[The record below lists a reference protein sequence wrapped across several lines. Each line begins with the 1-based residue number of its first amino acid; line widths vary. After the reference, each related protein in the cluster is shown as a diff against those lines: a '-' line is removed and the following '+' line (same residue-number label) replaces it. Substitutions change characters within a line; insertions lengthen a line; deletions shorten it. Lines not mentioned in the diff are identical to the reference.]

1 MKMEMERWRDGETNL
16 ESDVIIA
23 DPDFQLLLPDDVF
36 FGPIRVVLSLGL
48 GAREREHQTCQKKT
62 QKAKSKIL
70 CDFARFYDP
79 LEFFYDQWTDP
90 HYSG

>member
-1 MKMEMERWRDGETNL
+1 MERWRDGETNL

-36 FGPIRVVLSLGL
+36 FGPIRVVLSLG
-48 GAREREHQTCQKKT
+48 ARERERASDMPKKT